1 MNIQSAFA
9 SGMQGVQSATD
20 AMTQSTLTINRQ
32 TQRPADPVVEAEA
45 VPTAQPPVPSA
56 TAALPSLESSLIDL
70 TVQQRLAEANV
81 RSIET
86 ASSVLGTLIDTKV

>member
-9 SGMQGVQSATD
+9 SGMQGVQSASD
-20 AMTQSTLTINRQ
+20 GMSQSTLNINRQ
-32 TQRPADPVVEAEA
+32 TQRPADPVAEAEA
-45 VPTAQPPVPSA
+45 VPNAQQPVQSV

-86 ASSVLGTLIDTKV
+86 ASSVLGTLIDTKA

>member
-9 SGMQGVQSATD
+9 SGMQGLQSASD
-20 AMTQSTLTINRQ
+20 GVTQSTLNINRQ
-32 TQRPADPVVEAEA
+32 TQRQADPVADAEA
-45 VPTAQPPVPSA
+45 AQNAQQPA
-56 TAALPSLESSLIDL
+56 QAASTSLPSLEASLVDL

-86 ASSVLGTLIDTKV
+86 ASSVLGTLIDTKA

>member
-9 SGMQGVQSATD
+9 SGLQGLQSASD
-20 AMTQSTLTINRQ
+20 GMRQSTQNINQ
-32 TQRPADPVVEAEA
+32 QSRPLDA
-45 VPTAQPPVPSA
+45 VQPDDNAAVSEPTA
-56 TAALPSLESSLIDL
+56 TGPSLEASLVDL

-86 ASSVLGTLIDTKV
+86 ASSVLGTLIDTKA